1 MFHFRLQK
9 LMNLRGLTRDQRRA
23 ELAQAYEAENLLQR
37 QRDELLDTCEQVR
50 NEMRQASRPGEVL
63 VDRLLST
70 HRHELVL
77 RSELVTLEQQSNQV
91 AEEIERRRQAL
102 LEAEKEY
109 RVIEKLREKLKTR
122 HRQETEKQERRQL
135 DEAALLRIQ
144 SKETVSW
151 DP

>member
-37 QRDELLDTCEQVR
+37 QRDELLATSGQIR
-50 NEMRQASRPGEVL
+50 SAMRQASRPGEIL
-63 VDRLLST
+63 VDHLLST

-77 RSELVTLEQQSNQV
+77 RSDLVVLEQQTNQV

-102 LEAEKEY
+102 LEAEKEF

-122 HRQETEKQERRQL
+122 HRQETEKQELRQL
-135 DEAALLRIQ
+135 DEAALLRVQ
-144 SKETVSW
+144 SEETVSW

>member
-23 ELAQAYEAENLLQR
+23 DLAQAYEAENLLQQ
-37 QRDELLDTCEQVR
+37 QRDELLATCEQHR
-50 NEMRQASRPGEVL
+50 HAMRQASRPGEIL
-63 VDRLLST
+63 VDHLLST
-70 HRHELVL
+70 HRHELIL
-77 RSELVTLEQQSNQV
+77 RSELGVLDQQSQQV

-122 HRQETEKQERRQL
+122 HRQEIEKQELRQM
-135 DEAALLRIQ
+135 DEVALLRVVNE
-144 SKETVSW
+144 ETVSW